1 MDRFLNALRANAGAL
16 DQALAQPRFA
26 LISSVDPT
34 TYTARVLLQPE
45 NVLSGWLP
53 ILTPW
58 VGNGWGLAAPP
69 SPGDQVL
76 VLAHEGDAEHG
87 IVVGG
92 AYSLA
97 ATPPAAPAGEFWLVH
112 QSGSF
117 IKLLTDGSVAISAP
131 TVAITGNVTVSG
143 NVTASGDIG
152 DGHGT
157 LASVRA
163 AYDAHTH
170 TVTGTTTSP
179 PTPQN

>member
-1 MDRFLNALRANAGAL
+1 MDRFLNALRAQAGAL
-16 DQALAQPRFA
+16 DQAIAQPRFA
-26 LISSVDPT
+26 LVASVDPT

-53 ILTPW
+53 ILTAW

-87 IVVGG
+87 IIAGC

-97 ATPPAAPAGEFWLVH
+97 ATTPGAPAGEFWLIH

-117 IKLLTDGSVAISAP
+117 IKLLANGTIAINATEITVTGTLAVSGDISA
-131 TVAITGNVTVSG
+131 SG
-143 NVTASGDIG
+143 NVA
-152 DGHGT
+152 DGYGT
-157 LASVRA
+157 LATLRGD
-163 AYDAHTH
+163 YDAHTH
-170 TVTGTTTSP
+170 TVTGSTTSP
-179 PTPQN
+179 PSPQD